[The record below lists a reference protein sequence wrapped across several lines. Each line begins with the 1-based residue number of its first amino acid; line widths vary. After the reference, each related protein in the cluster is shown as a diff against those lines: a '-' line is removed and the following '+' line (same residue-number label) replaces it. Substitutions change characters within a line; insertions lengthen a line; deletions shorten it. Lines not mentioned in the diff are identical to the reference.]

1 MNSRQ
6 RFKNMKVVSIEI
18 DPKNPAQ
25 LKELRK
31 HYQVIRSDGKTL
43 TCYAFA

>member
-1 MNSRQ
+1 
-6 RFKNMKVVSIEI
+6 MKTKRIVSIKI